1 MQIPNHLT
9 ESGCDL
15 GSCFQD
21 IGCGIDGY
29 ELMSIAIPPMLFR
42 LIIPLIL
49 HPAALILLNGDGDDL
64 LLRSWLLRE
73 ILIEDLIN
81 PAVFGIIPLFLG
93 LLRHAFL
100 AAMLI
105 GLREFRLRQEP
116 TANLAFLIDLHLPNP
131 LCYEHTYL
139 S

>member
-42 LIIPLIL
+42 LIIPLIF
-49 HPAALILLNGDGDDL
+49 HPAALFVLDGDGDDL

-73 ILIEDLIN
+73 ILIEDLVN

-116 TANLAFLIDLHLPNP
+116 TAN
-131 LCYEHTYL
+131 